1 MFNRFWDFLVR
12 LRTWII
18 GTIGIILVMLP
29 DVLVVAAELL
39 NSPDLVAV
47 LPESWK
53 SYVAVAAL
61 IFTVWSRWRPATR
74 AADPEVQ
81 VKKAISETDA
91 PSVIIVEELGQTKAV
106 IHG

>member
-1 MFNRFWDFLVR
+1 MNRIWDFLIR

-18 GTIGIILVMLP
+18 GGMGIILVMLP
-29 DVLVVAAELL
+29 DLLVIAAELL

-53 SYVAVAAL
+53 SYAAVAAL

-81 VKKAISETDA
+81 VKKAIEETAD
-91 PSVIIVEELGQTKAV
+91 PSTIKVIENGKTKAV